1 MKGILAGDDC
11 QGTAIIPMAVDRTDI
26 IDKFYGSFRS
36 GRNGLRIV
44 HGIQNNSSSGRILFL
59 YAFYILFTRKH
70 TLSSSVLWFIMVY
83 NLSCQPLVCLRV

>member
-1 MKGILAGDDC
+1 MKGILTGDDC

-44 HGIQNNSSSGRILFL
+44 HGIQNNSGSGRIPFL
-59 YAFYILFTRKH
+59 DTFYILFTLKH
-70 TLSSSVLWFIMVY
+70 TLFSL
-83 NLSCQPLVCLRV
+83 LL